1 MTYTQISLSAV
12 IVAIVFDIYVTRS
25 RVLTHKV
32 FWASYAIV
40 VFFQLL
46 SNGVFTGLGIVK
58 YTDEAILGSQSP
70 AVGAPPM
77 FGDGRI
83 MFAPVED
90 LGFGFALVVMAIS
103 LWMALERRG
112 VDASIVAGPP
122 RVTWFSPRR

>member
-12 IVAIVFDIYVTRS
+12 VVAVAFDLYVTRS
-25 RVLTHKV
+25 RVLTQKT

-46 SNGVFTGLGIVK
+46 SNGVFTGRGIVK
-58 YTDEAILGSQSP
+58 YSDAAILGSQSP
-70 AVGAPPM
+70 DVGAPPM

-90 LGFGFALVVMAIS
+90 LGFGFALVVMAVS
-103 LWMALERRG
+103 LWMLLERRG
-112 VDASIVAGPP
+112 LNADIVAGPP
-122 RVTWFSPRR
+122 RVKWFGPR